1 VLKFI
6 KDPKVSNMERLRL
19 VTLYALRYEKETENI
34 DLLKEQLSNKSL
46 NDSMISLV
54 DIILEYAGE
63 DQR

>member
-1 VLKFI
+1 
-6 KDPKVSNMERLRL
+6 MERLRL

-46 NDSMISLV
+46 KDSMISLV